1 MLITSEDACKLSL
14 ITELQIAENQPKQS
28 VTEIQLKAYLIE
40 IKTDLYKANF
50 ILLYE
55 NIIASKTL
63 PEHSESVLLVMQ
75 FWEFCSCHTA

>member
-40 IKTDLYKANF
+40 IKTDLNKSNF
-50 ILLYE
+50 FTKYE
-55 NIIASKTL
+55 I
-63 PEHSESVLLVMQ
+63 
-75 FWEFCSCHTA
+75 